1 MLDGLMSD
9 YPFLKMLD
17 EEALAIIERNL
28 VQKKVQ
34 AGELLING
42 EEACWGFSFDEL
54 SIQMR
59 QFLIK

>member
-42 EEACWGFSFDEL
+42 EEACWGGHL
-54 SIQMR
+54 LKVAYYVCIA
-59 QFLIK
+59 

>member
-28 VQKKVQ
+28 VQKK
-34 AGELLING
+34 GSSRGTIN
-42 EEACWGFSFDEL
+42 
-54 SIQMR
+54 
-59 QFLIK
+59 